1 MVNVTRTRTQR
12 ARRDQFIDAALRA
25 IRERGRDN
33 VRIRDIATEAG
44 VSPGSVLYHYP
55 ELTELMFDVHRTVA
69 DRFYRL
75 RSDTV
80 DAVGTAEGKLR
91 AAIETGLPS
100 GRDDEVACVLYE
112 MHGLADRSSAHA
124 ALMTG
129 LYDRE
134 VALYSSVLEVGR
146 ATGRFTL
153 SQPVREIAETLV
165 ALEDGLGLHLIS
177 NNTSVEHSA
186 AKHLLTEYAR
196 HATGCAI
203 TS

>member
-1 MVNVTRTRTQR
+1 MTRTRRQR
-12 ARRDQFIDAALRA
+12 ARREQFIDAALRA
-25 IRERGRDN
+25 INERGRDN

-55 ELTELMFDVHRTVA
+55 ELAELMFDVHRTVA
-69 DRFYRL
+69 DRFYRH
-75 RSDTV
+75 RADTV
-80 DAVGTAEGKLR
+80 DAAGDAERKLA

-124 ALMTG
+124 ALMTS

-134 VALYSSVLEVGR
+134 VALYGTVLEVGR
-146 ATGRFTL
+146 AAGRFTL
-153 SQPVREIAETLV
+153 SRPVREIAATLV
-165 ALEDGLGLHLIS
+165 ALEDGLGLHLMS
-177 NNTSVEHSA
+177 NNTSIERSA

-196 HATGCAI
+196 EATGCAT

>member
-1 MVNVTRTRTQR
+1 MARTRTQQ
-12 ARRDQFIDAALRA
+12 ARREQFIDAALRA

-75 RSDTV
+75 RADTV
-80 DAVGTAEGKLR
+80 EAAGSAESKLE

-124 ALMTG
+124 SLMTS

-153 SQPVREIAETLV
+153 SQPVREIAESLV

-177 NNTSVEHSA
+177 NNTSLEHSA

-203 TS
+203 TSS